1 VNRLAKRAVISSKRA
16 SARFAPAA
24 SSRDL
29 FRWRREITRS
39 LSDRSR
45 ASEENCFSSSY
56 AVVSPVYDYAY
67 AASGM
72 ARARASACDNRAS
85 MVRSA

>member
-1 VNRLAKRAVISSKRA
+1 MNRLAKRAVISPKRV
-16 SARFAPAA
+16 SARSAPVA

-29 FRWRREITRS
+29 SCWRREIARS

-56 AVVSPVYDYAY
+56 AVVRPVYDDDY
-67 AASGM
+67 AASGV